1 MAWQTNILCH
11 PTVPPPCLIFSWTFK
26 KKESKTESILFF
38 PDFFCQSFYFM
49 VSLNCQAMKILKF
62 QRMLDIWKTFTSAF
76 PTLTLTD
83 WPQGNET
90 KMPPK
95 SPQMLVKQFWGTAWV
110 LLKLKLNTPN
120 RHNDSWPTA
129 FATSNSKILKSEFT
143 TDFTGKCIKPKTK
156 EYRKSLSNKIAS
168 KNWLK

>member
-1 MAWQTNILCH
+1 MIPILVAAVSKVH
-11 PTVPPPCLIFSWTFK
+11 NNNVFHIWLGKLISCATQLSSFSLLDFFMNLQ

-38 PDFFCQSFYFM
+38 PDFCQSLYFM

-129 FATSNSKILKSEFT
+129 FATSNSKYFFL
-143 TDFTGKCIKPKTK
+143 
-156 EYRKSLSNKIAS
+156 
-168 KNWLK
+168 

>member
-1 MAWQTNILCH
+1 M
-11 PTVPPPCLIFSWTFK
+11 PPNCPSSLLDFFMNLQK

-38 PDFFCQSFYFM
+38 QIFFCQSFYFM

-129 FATSNSKILKSEFT
+129 FATSNSKYFSWA
-143 TDFTGKCIKPKTK
+143 
-156 EYRKSLSNKIAS
+156 KIPNSS
-168 KNWLK
+168 KNSHFENIIFDKIHIFFQSLIFY